1 MEYFIYQLKLTPFY
15 RKESNWTAQTRQIIS
30 THFDYLK
37 KNCDAGKVL
46 LAGRTNL
53 SIEDDNNSGIC
64 IFKAES
70 MDDAKTF
77 MDNDPAVMNEVMT
90 ARLFPFSLALLSKQ
104 AGE

>member
-1 MEYFIYQLKLTPFY
+1 MEYFIYQLKLAPFY
-15 RKESNWTAQTRQIIS
+15 RKELNWTEQTRQIIS
-30 THFDYLK
+30 MHFNYLK

-70 MDDAKTF
+70 ANVARNF
-77 MDNDPAVMNEVMT
+77 MDNDPAVLNGVMT
-90 ARLFPFSLALLSKQ
+90 ARLFPFSLALLNKQ
-104 AGE
+104 TEE